1 MPIKENTIRNDVQ
14 RISRTLTKDRP
25 YVSKEERNAWN
36 NVLQYLNHQNSE
48 ALRSNK
54 IATKLIIHTVINKVL
69 FDDKTGVEAF
79 GEVEQRIKEPLDAIF
94 ESIEKELP
102 FIELNKL
109 LDKQQYRHLFEVKE
123 VKYIFPDQEKR
134 EEHNK
139 KILSKSID
147 KLKNCFTKDNE
158 NFRQSIEKRVSELIA
173 KYNH

>member
-54 IATKLIIHTVINKVL
+54 IATKLIIHSVINKVL
-69 FDDKTGVEAF
+69 FDNKTGVEAF
-79 GEVEQRIKEPLDAIF
+79 ADVEQRIKEPLDAIF
-94 ESIEKELP
+94 ESIESDLP

-109 LDKQQYRHLFEVKE
+109 LDSQQYRSLFEVKE
-123 VKYIFPDQEKR
+123 VEYVFPSNEKR

-139 KILSKSID
+139 KILSNSLD
-147 KLKNCFTKDNE
+147 KINKCFQKDHG